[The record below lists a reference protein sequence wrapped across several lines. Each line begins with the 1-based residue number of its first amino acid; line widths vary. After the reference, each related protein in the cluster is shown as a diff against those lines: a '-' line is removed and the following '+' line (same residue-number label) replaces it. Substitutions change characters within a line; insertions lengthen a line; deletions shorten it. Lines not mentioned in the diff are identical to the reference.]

1 MAEIEKIAEAE
12 DGLTHEAQEREAVHV
27 AVLSDSFMVTL
38 GKQGESRSQGYP
50 VDGTVKKPPKK
61 VE

>member
-1 MAEIEKIAEAE
+1 MPEIEKIPEAE
-12 DGLTHEAQEREAVHV
+12 EGLTREAVHV
-27 AVLSDSFMVTL
+27 AVLSDSFRVTV